1 MTNNGTTDANDRLAY
16 AQDYQCRNKSVS
28 EIEPHYRL
36 RSTSNRL
43 PSSDSSV
50 PHDVSDSEFTE
61 NAHLQ
66 FTHTDNTLLHE
77 RTPLASA
84 ISKRSHHH
92 QSTGLIRYPANLNR
106 QYLPLFLLLLT
117 LLSFLLA
124 PPTSAQVSETM
135 DDFWDEIGVA
145 ANITG
150 PSAFRGQQ
158 AGYYTLGNI
167 YLRVPQEN
175 LRPVSVQLPSFRA
188 GCGGIDIYSGGFSY
202 VNSSQLISF
211 MKSVA
216 NNASS
221 FAFQVALETISPV
234 ISEKIGELQSVAQ
247 KINQFTMNSCE
258 AGQATVAS
266 AWPQSD
272 RASQIICATSAA
284 RRGLYPDWVAARHG
298 CGSEGKRT
306 TILSGANKE
315 EKAAIPQNINI
326 AWDALK
332 RHPIISKDR
341 EFMQFLMTLSG
352 TEILRSGKND
362 DAKQTHQFLPPKMLD
377 AGVISAFLDGG
388 TINIYKC
395 DKDAEDRCL
404 YPTTGGTVTIATSD
418 GLRARVQSMLAAIM
432 TNVRQRTELTTDQ
445 QEFLNLTS
453 LPVYKMINVHSAYE
467 GVFANQTIQSFAEI
481 IAIDLLYALFEDYA
495 ETLSLVSS
503 SATSGVRESVSTWRE
518 QITRQRELLSTYQA
532 KSNSRVEVIEQ
543 TIARTQMIERMLAG
557 RLSKDLADAYQF
569 SRSVTY

>member
-1 MTNNGTTDANDRLAY
+1 MTHSLNHPQIKSSVDSQDYCIFLNLGRYTIPEKNTRYKSNSLEIDNNSITNNFEAPTSQINRQARLNLF
-16 AQDYQCRNKSVS
+16 QRNFPQ
-28 EIEPHYRL
+28 ELCMLTLL
-36 RSTSNRL
+36 RI
-43 PSSDSSV
+43 
-50 PHDVSDSEFTE
+50 
-61 NAHLQ
+61 
-66 FTHTDNTLLHE
+66 TLLHNNLKVFFK
-77 RTPLASA
+77 R
-84 ISKRSHHH
+84 ISSR
-92 QSTGLIRYPANLNR
+92 
-106 QYLPLFLLLLT
+106 FLRKT
-117 LLSFLLA
+117 VTALLSLWTALIVLFT
-124 PPTSAQVSETM
+124 PTSHAQVSESM
-135 DDFWDEIGVA
+135 DNFWDELGIA

-158 AGYYTLGNI
+158 AGYYTLGNV

-258 AGQATVAS
+258 VGQAAVAS

-284 RRGLYPDWVAARHG
+284 RRGLYSDWVAARHG

-315 EKAAIPQNINI
+315 EKAALPQNINI

-352 TEILRSGKND
+352 TEILRTGKND
-362 DAKQTHQFLPPKMLD
+362 DAKQTNQFLPAIMLD

-388 TINIYKC
+388 TIKIYKC
-395 DKDAEDRCL
+395 DKDTEDRCL
-404 YPTTGGTVTIATSD
+404 NPTTGGTVTITSND
-418 GLRARVQSMLAAIM
+418 GLRARVQAMLAAIM
-432 TNVRQRTELTTDQ
+432 TNVRQRTELTTEQ

-467 GVFANQTIQSFAEI
+467 GVFADQTIQSFAEI

-495 ETLSLVSS
+495 ETLSMISS
-503 SATSGVRESVSTWRE
+503 SATSGIRDSVSTWRA
-518 QITRQRELLSTYQA
+518 QINSQRELLTAYQA
-532 KSNSRVEVIEQ
+532 ESNSRVEVIEQ
-543 TIARTQMIERMLAG
+543 IISRTQMIERMLAG

>member
-1 MTNNGTTDANDRLAY
+1 MAQFISTHLRSLLVELSQKTIDSALRISNLILSKSQHTSFNRIYRLEARKVLKDVNCFQDTRPYTDRIANRYNFPVSVKDTLRLKSFPHIFA
-16 AQDYQCRNKSVS
+16 KSVRS
-28 EIEPHYRL
+28 PRKFICRL
-36 RSTSNRL
+36 S
-43 PSSDSSV
+43 
-50 PHDVSDSEFTE
+50 
-61 NAHLQ
+61 
-66 FTHTDNTLLHE
+66 TLLLIVCLYLI
-77 RTPLASA
+77 TPL
-84 ISKRSHHH
+84 
-92 QSTGLIRYPANLNR
+92 PA
-106 QYLPLFLLLLT
+106 Q
-117 LLSFLLA
+117 
-124 PPTSAQVSETM
+124 AQVSESM

-158 AGYYTLGNI
+158 AGYYTLGNV

-175 LRPVSVQLPSFRA
+175 LRPVTIQLPSFRA

-247 KINQFTMNSCE
+247 RINQFTMNSCE
-258 AGQATVAS
+258 AGQAAVAS

-284 RRGLYPDWVAARHG
+284 RRGLYSDWVADRHG

-306 TILSGANKE
+306 TILAGASSE
-315 EKAAIPQNINI
+315 EKANLPQNINI

-352 TEILRSGKND
+352 TEILRTGKND
-362 DAKQTHQFLPPKMLD
+362 DDKQSHQFLPAKMLD
-377 AGVISAFLDGG
+377 AGVVSAFLDGG

-395 DKDAEDRCL
+395 NKDTQDRCL
-404 YPTTGGTVTIATSD
+404 KPTIGGTVTLAATD
-418 GLRARVQSMLAAIM
+418 GLRARVQTMLAAIM
-432 TNVRQRTELTTDQ
+432 TNVRRRTPLTDDQ
-445 QEFLNLTS
+445 QEFLNLTT

-467 GVFANQTIQSFAEI
+467 GVFADQTIQSFSEI
-481 IAIDLLYALFEDYA
+481 IAIDLLYALFDDYA
-495 ETLSLVSS
+495 ETLSLISS
-503 SATSGVRESVSTWRE
+503 SATSGVRDSVSAWRS
-518 QITRQRELLSTYQA
+518 QIASQRESLLAYQA
-532 KSNSRVEVIEQ
+532 ESNSRVQVIEQ
-543 TIARTQMIERMLAG
+543 IIARTQMIERMLAG
-557 RLSKDLADAYQF
+557 RLSKDLAEAYQF

>member
-1 MTNNGTTDANDRLAY
+1 MTNIATPLTNDHLAFR
-16 AQDYQCRNKSVS
+16 QDYRRRNKSVDKTQ
-28 EIEPHYRL
+28 PHYQHGSISNPL
-36 RSTSNRL
+36 RMSDTSFPNDR
-43 PSSDSSV
+43 SDSV
-50 PHDVSDSEFTE
+50 F
-61 NAHLQ
+61 
-66 FTHTDNTLLHE
+66 TDNTQLQFAQTNNTVLQE
-77 RTPLASA
+77 QTPLASW
-84 ISKRSHHH
+84 ISKRFHRF
-92 QSTGLIRYPANLNR
+92 QNTDFMRYPANIQR
-106 QYLPLFLLLLT
+106 KYSPAFLWLLT
-117 LLSFLLA
+117 LLYLLLA

-150 PSAFRGQQ
+150 PSAYRGQQ

-247 KINQFTMNSCE
+247 KMNQFTMNSCE
-258 AGQATVAS
+258 VGQATVAS

-352 TEILRSGKND
+352 TEILRTGKND
-362 DAKQTHQFLPPKMLD
+362 DAKQTHQFLPAKMLD

-395 DKDAEDRCL
+395 DKDAENRCL
-404 YPTTGGTVTIATSD
+404 YPTTGGTVTIATND
-418 GLRARVQSMLAAIM
+418 GLRARVHAMLAAIM
-432 TNVRQRTELTTDQ
+432 TNVRQRTELTAAQ

-481 IAIDLLYALFEDYA
+481 IALDLLYALFDDYA
-495 ETLSLVSS
+495 ETLSLVGS

-518 QITRQRELLSTYQA
+518 QLTRQRELLSTYQA

>member
-1 MTNNGTTDANDRLAY
+1 MTNL
-16 AQDYQCRNKSVS
+16 VS
-28 EIEPHYRL
+28 
-36 RSTSNRL
+36 T
-43 PSSDSSV
+43 
-50 PHDVSDSEFTE
+50 
-61 NAHLQ
+61 Q
-66 FTHTDNTLLHE
+66 
-77 RTPLASA
+77 
-84 ISKRSHHH
+84 
-92 QSTGLIRYPANLNR
+92 
-106 QYLPLFLLLLT
+106 
-117 LLSFLLA
+117 LLSFLTELSKQKIHVPLRISSFKRSKSQLTSFHLIYRLDRRNALEGANCFQVTRPCPNHLPSRQDYPVSVKDTQCLQSFPLILA
-124 PPTSAQVSETM
+124 KKVENQINFIRGISIFLVIVFLYLLQPFTTQAQVSESM

-158 AGYYTLGNI
+158 AGYYSLGNV

-175 LRPVSVQLPSFRA
+175 LRPVTIQLPSFRA

-247 KINQFTMNSCE
+247 RINQFTMNSCE
-258 AGQATVAS
+258 AGQAAVAS

-284 RRGLYPDWVAARHG
+284 RRGLYSDWVAARHG

-306 TILSGANKE
+306 TILAGASSE
-315 EKAAIPQNINI
+315 EKANLPQNINI

-352 TEILRSGKND
+352 TEILRTGKND
-362 DAKQTHQFLPPKMLD
+362 DDKQSHQFLPAKMLD
-377 AGVISAFLDGG
+377 AGVVSAFLDGG

-395 DKDAEDRCL
+395 DKETQDRCL
-404 YPTTGGTVTIATSD
+404 KPTTGGTVTIAASD
-418 GLRARVQSMLAAIM
+418 GLRARVQTMLAAIM
-432 TNVRQRTELTTDQ
+432 TNVRRRTPLTDDQ
-445 QEFLNLTS
+445 QEFLNLTT

-467 GVFANQTIQSFAEI
+467 GVFADQTIQSFSEI
-481 IAIDLLYALFEDYA
+481 IAIDLLYALFDDYA
-495 ETLSLVSS
+495 ETLSLISS
-503 SATSGVRESVSTWRE
+503 SATSGVRDSVSAWRS
-518 QITRQRELLSTYQA
+518 QIVSQRESLLAYQA
-532 KSNSRVEVIEQ
+532 ESNSRVQVIEQ
-543 TIARTQMIERMLAG
+543 IIARTQMIERMLAG
-557 RLSKDLADAYQF
+557 RLSKDLAEAYQF

>member
-1 MTNNGTTDANDRLAY
+1 MKLNLRLSFFE
-16 AQDYQCRNKSVS
+16 RPPVKK
-28 EIEPHYRL
+28 
-36 RSTSNRL
+36 
-43 PSSDSSV
+43 
-50 PHDVSDSEFTE
+50 
-61 NAHLQ
+61 Q
-66 FTHTDNTLLHE
+66 FH
-77 RTPLASA
+77 
-84 ISKRSHHH
+84 ISKRISHFIIDGTLKFFFCKQIINSLNLKIYQDNFMRFLTSRRSNSCVLCSLYSAS
-92 QSTGLIRYPANLNR
+92 QSCNNQEYQDLNSKTLESPNLMQPKIKFHPR
-106 QYLPLFLLLLT
+106 LFLILVFFGLQIFSA
-117 LLSFLLA
+117 SFHA
-124 PPTSAQVSETM
+124 YGQVSESM

-167 YLRVPQEN
+167 YLRVPQET
-175 LRPVSVQLPSFRA
+175 LRPVTVQLPSFRA

-202 VNSSQLISF
+202 VNSSQLVSF

-216 NNASS
+216 NNASA

-234 ISEKIGELQSVAQ
+234 ISEKIGELQSVSQ
-247 KINQFTMNSCE
+247 RINQFAMNSCE
-258 AGQATVAS
+258 MGQATVAS
-266 AWPQSD
+266 VWPQSD

-284 RRGLYPDWVAARHG
+284 RRGLYSDWVAARHG

-306 TILSGANKE
+306 SILSGANTE
-315 EKAAIPQNINI
+315 EKAALPQNINI

-332 RHPIISKDR
+332 RHPVISKDR

-352 TEILRSGKND
+352 TEILRTGKND
-362 DAKQTHQFLPPKMLD
+362 DAKQSHQFLPAKMLD

-395 DKDAEDRCL
+395 DKDTENLCL
-404 YPTTGGTVTIATSD
+404 NPSNGGTVTISATS

-432 TNVRQRTELTTDQ
+432 RNVRQRTPLTTEQ

-467 GVFANQTIQSFAEI
+467 GVFAEQTIQSFSEI

-495 ETLSLVSS
+495 ETLSLIST
-503 SATSGVRESVSTWRE
+503 SATSGIRESVSAWRN
-518 QITRQRELLSTYQA
+518 QITRQREFLTAYQA
-532 KSNSRVEVIEQ
+532 KSNSRIEVIEQ
-543 TIARTQMIERMLAG
+543 IIARTQMIEKMLAG

>member
-1 MTNNGTTDANDRLAY
+1 MSIEIYRQNLESLFKRISIRFQTKSLAVIFSSW
-16 AQDYQCRNKSVS
+16 AILTV
-28 EIEPHYRL
+28 L
-36 RSTSNRL
+36 FTF
-43 PSSDSSV
+43 PS
-50 PHDVSDSEFTE
+50 H
-61 NAHLQ
+61 
-66 FTHTDNTLLHE
+66 
-77 RTPLASA
+77 
-84 ISKRSHHH
+84 
-92 QSTGLIRYPANLNR
+92 
-106 QYLPLFLLLLT
+106 
-117 LLSFLLA
+117 
-124 PPTSAQVSETM
+124 AQVSERM
-135 DDFWDEIGVA
+135 DNFWDELGIA

-150 PSAFRGQQ
+150 PSAFKGQQ
-158 AGYYTLGNI
+158 AGYYTLGNV
-167 YLRVPQEN
+167 YLRVPQDN

-258 AGQATVAS
+258 VGQATVS
-266 AWPQSD
+266 SVWPQSD

-284 RRGLYPDWVAARHG
+284 RRGLYSDWVAARHG

-315 EKAAIPQNINI
+315 EKAALPQNINI

-332 RHPIISKDR
+332 KHPIISKDR

-352 TEILRSGKND
+352 TEILRAGKND
-362 DAKQTHQFLPPKMLD
+362 DAKQTHQFLPGKMLD

-388 TINIYKC
+388 TVKIYKC
-395 DKDAEDRCL
+395 DKDTEDRCL
-404 YPTTGGTVTIATSD
+404 NPTTGGTVTITKSD
-418 GLRARVQSMLAAIM
+418 GLRARVQAMLAAIM
-432 TNVRQRTELTTDQ
+432 TNVRQRTELTTKQ

-467 GVFANQTIQSFAEI
+467 GVFAEQTIQSFAEI
-481 IAIDLLYALFEDYA
+481 IAIDLLYTLFEDYA
-495 ETLSLVSS
+495 ETLSLISN
-503 SATSGVRESVSTWRE
+503 SATSGIRDSVSAWRA
-518 QITRQRELLSTYQA
+518 QINHQRQLLSVYQA
-532 KSNSRVEVIEQ
+532 ESNSRVEVIEQ
-543 TIARTQMIERMLAG
+543 IIARTQMIERMLAG